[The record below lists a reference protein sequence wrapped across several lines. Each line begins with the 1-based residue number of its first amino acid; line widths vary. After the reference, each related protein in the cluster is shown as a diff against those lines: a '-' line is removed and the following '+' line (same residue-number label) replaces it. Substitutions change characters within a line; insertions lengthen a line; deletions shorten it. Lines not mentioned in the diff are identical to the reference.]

1 MRVGTRASALALAQA
16 GDVAAALDGAQ
27 LVEVTTTGDRD
38 RAAVDKAKWVRELEV
53 ALRDGRVDAAVHS
66 AKDVPAVIDE
76 DLVLAGIPRRED
88 ARDALCGAASIDDLP
103 EGARVGT
110 SSLRRAAMLRAQRPD
125 LEVLAVRGN
134 VDTRLRRLADG
145 DFDAIVLAVAGLR
158 RLGRP
163 EAITGLLDPEIF
175 VPAAGQGTLALQ
187 CRMADEATVVALD
200 ALTDPASLA
209 ALAAERSA
217 VRALEADC
225 HSALGVYAAPGGD
238 GLLRVLG
245 WVGLPDGSHWI
256 RDEATSQDGELP
268 SELGARLAGRLLA
281 CGAAE
286 MLARG
291 RAQDAAHTAVPDEDA
306 P

>member
-1 MRVGTRASALALAQA
+1 VRVGTRASALALAQA
-16 GDVAAALDGAQ
+16 GHVADALDGAH
-27 LVEVTTTGDRD
+27 LVEITTTGDRD

-66 AKDVPAVIDE
+66 AKDVPAVLDE

-88 ARDALCGAASIDDLP
+88 PRDALCGAASLDDLP
-103 EGARVGT
+103 AGARVGT

-125 LEVLAVRGN
+125 LEVIGIRGN
-134 VDTRLRRLADG
+134 VDTRLRRLAEG

-163 EAITGLLDPEIF
+163 EAITGLLDPEVF

-187 CRMADEATVVALD
+187 CRMSDEDTVIALD
-200 ALTDPASLA
+200 ALTDLA
-209 ALAAERSA
+209 TRDALAAERSA

-225 HSALGVYAAPGGD
+225 HSALGVHAAPGAD
-238 GLLRVLG
+238 GALRVVG
-245 WVGLPDGSHWI
+245 WVGAPDGSHWI
-256 RDEATSQDGELP
+256 RDEATAEGDEVP
-268 SELGARLAGRLLA
+268 SALGARLAERLLA

-286 MLARG
+286 LLAEG
-291 RAQDAAHTAVPDEDA
+291 RAQDAAHTAVPDEDGS
-306 P
+306 